1 MDRLAI
7 QVEVAWAWSNHE
19 ASIKHGYACNEMIA
33 KFGMSERYTFDVAFC
48 RYHRK
53 AQSLS
58 VCVCGRYTARHSR
71 CVAALVDRELIKTYI
86 ENQIE
91 QSSKSMITRRRA
103 CKHYTRRSRR
113 YFHRADEDQ
122 VTLQVI

>member
-91 QSSKSMITRRRA
+91 
-103 CKHYTRRSRR
+103 HVG
-113 YFHRADEDQ
+113 RADQPLTCSEF
-122 VTLQVI
+122 VTAL